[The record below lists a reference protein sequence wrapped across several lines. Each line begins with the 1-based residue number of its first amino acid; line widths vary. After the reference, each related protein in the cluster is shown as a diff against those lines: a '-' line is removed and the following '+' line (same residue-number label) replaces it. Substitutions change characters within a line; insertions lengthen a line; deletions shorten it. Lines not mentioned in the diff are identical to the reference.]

1 MASPLYPSNNL
12 SSSTVVTRDEF
23 NAFHTIDRT
32 LFSRLVFHLNR
43 DVDQSFL
50 AMCFLLFLE
59 QSGYARDVVA
69 YIVSL
74 PDAFVD
80 AVANEIGVCINL
92 LYNLDFAS
100 TLFAANNDDNS
111 VIPLL
116 LSMTGGKLTL
126 RLINQDREVFRVG
139 VSKIWTDVGTRAF
152 TDLCE
157 RAHMINREKLLALE
171 REKFFE
177 DMKKLRLSL
186 QQENPNRLSFQ
197 QENPNRLSVQQVK
210 IASPPPR
217 RPVEDETNKFH
228 KEKEIMEAEEKEAV
242 VAADDR
248 TVFLTFSK
256 GYPISEAE
264 VRVYF
269 TRRFGEVIESV
280 EMQEVEANE
289 QPLFAKMV
297 LKLQCALMMDQIV
310 SARSRNKFT
319 IDGKHVWARKYV
331 RKNPY
336 PASSSTHI

>member
-1 MASPLYPSNNL
+1 MASPLYPSVLNNP
-12 SSSTVVTRDEF
+12 SSSIVVTRDEF

-32 LFSRLVFHLNR
+32 LFSRLVFNLNR

-59 QSGYARDVVA
+59 QSSYARDIIA
-69 YIVSL
+69 YLVSL
-74 PDAFVD
+74 PNAFVD

-92 LYNLDFAS
+92 LYNVEFAS
-100 TLFAANNDDNS
+100 TFFAADNDDNS
-111 VIPLL
+111 MIPLL
-116 LSMTGGKLTL
+116 LRITGGKFTL
-126 RLINQDREVFRVG
+126 RLINQQRKNFCAG
-139 VSKIWTDVGTRAF
+139 VTKNWIDVCTRAF
-152 TDLCE
+152 SDLCE
-157 RAHMINREKLLALE
+157 TAHRINREKQLALE
-171 REKFFE
+171 REKFIE

-186 QQENPNRLSFQ
+186 QQENPNRLS
-197 QENPNRLSVQQVK
+197 VQQVK
-210 IASPPPR
+210 IASPPFPR
-217 RPVEDETNKFH
+217 PRPPVEDETKKALREKETMEV
-228 KEKEIMEAEEKEAV
+228 KEKEGV
-242 VAADDR
+242 LAADDR

-269 TRRFGEVIESV
+269 TRRFGEVIEAV

-297 LKLQCALMMDQIV
+297 MKLQCASMMDEIV
-310 SARSRNKFT
+310 SARFRNKFT

-336 PASSSTHI
+336 PASSSTHF

>member
-1 MASPLYPSNNL
+1 MASPLYPSNNP
-12 SSSTVVTRDEF
+12 SSSIVVTRDEF

-59 QSGYARDVVA
+59 QSGYARDVIA
-69 YIVSL
+69 YLVSL

-92 LYNLDFAS
+92 LYNLDFVS
-100 TLFAANNDDNS
+100 TFFAANNDDNS
-111 VIPLL
+111 IIPLL

-126 RLINQDREVFRVG
+126 RLINQDREIFRVG
-139 VSKIWTDVGTRAF
+139 VSKNWTDVGTRAF

-186 QQENPNRLSFQ
+186 QQENPNRLS
-197 QENPNRLSVQQVK
+197 VQQVK

-217 RPVEDETNKFH
+217 RPVEDETNKIH
-228 KEKEIMEAEEKEAV
+228 KEKEIMDAKEKEAV

-269 TRRFGEVIESV
+269 TRRFGEVIEAV

-297 LKLQCALMMDQIV
+297 LKLQCASMMDQIV

>member
-1 MASPLYPSNNL
+1 MASPLYPSNNP
-12 SSSTVVTRDEF
+12 SSSIVVTRDEF

-50 AMCFLLFLE
+50 AMCFLLLLE
-59 QSGYARDVVA
+59 QSGYARDVIA
-69 YIVSL
+69 YLVSL

-100 TLFAANNDDNS
+100 TFFAASNDDNS
-111 VIPLL
+111 IIPLL

-126 RLINQDREVFRVG
+126 RLINQDREIFRVG
-139 VSKIWTDVGTRAF
+139 VSKNWTDVGTRAF

-171 REKFFE
+171 REKFIE
-177 DMKKLRLSL
+177 DMKRLRLSL
-186 QQENPNRLSFQ
+186 Q

-210 IASPPPR
+210 IASPPPP
-217 RPVEDETNKFH
+217 RPVEDETNKIH
-228 KEKEIMEAEEKEAV
+228 KEKEMMEAKEKEV
-242 VAADDR
+242 VMAADDR

-269 TRRFGEVIESV
+269 TRRFGEVIEAV

-297 LKLQCALMMDQIV
+297 LKLQCASMMDQIV

-331 RKNPY
+331 RKIPY